1 VTKVLLGSNG
11 IDKMSETQINETC
24 VGPSS
29 EQAGKASSCA
39 GCPNQSNCSSGA
51 AKQQV
56 DLDASQVNERM
67 ALVKNKILVL
77 SGKGGVGKSTVSAQ
91 LAFSLSLKGFQV
103 GLLDI
108 DICGPSIPRMLGLAG
123 QEVHQSACGWSPV
136 YVSDTLGVMSIGF
149 MLPNPDDAIIWRGID
164 LILMFSHHHHYLL
177 NFYCL

>member
-1 VTKVLLGSNG
+1 
-11 IDKMSETQINETC
+11 MSENINETC
-24 VGPSS
+24 VGPAS
-29 EQAGKASSCA
+29 EQAGKASSCV

-56 DLDASQVNERM
+56 DIDAEQVNDRM
-67 ALVKNKILVL
+67 ALIKNKILVL

-108 DICGPSIPRMLGLAG
+108 DICGPSIPRMLGLSG
-123 QEVHQSACGWSPV
+123 QEVHQSSCGWSPV

-149 MLPNPDDAIIWRGID
+149 MLPNPDDAIIWRGIVF
-164 LILMFSHHHHYLL
+164 IQ
-177 NFYCL
+177 